1 MPEQAASF
9 EPSNMQQREERL
21 HQFSH
26 ALKNRL
32 GSMWQAATMLHDMP
46 EGPERA
52 QLLEMAEKS
61 YFNGARELE
70 QLMEDF
76 AVPRGI
82 TTIRP
87 KAVELRA
94 VLDKCISN
102 IAFRTVKKQQGVSF
116 PSGEEIT
123 VQGDPYVLDQLFEAL
138 LSNASKYSPKGA
150 LIEVGIRKLADAAI
164 IEVKDHGTGLTEA
177 DLKDLFTRYALL
189 STRSTD
195 GESQARGTLARARQW
210 ARVHGGTLSATSAGP
225 GHGSQFSVS
234 LPLA

>member
-9 EPSNMQQREERL
+9 EPSNIQQREERL

-32 GSMWQAATMLHDMP
+32 GSMWQAATMLHDIP

-52 QLLEMAEKS
+52 QLLAMAEKS

-82 TTIRP
+82 TSIKPAT
-87 KAVELRA
+87 VELRS
-94 VLDKCISN
+94 VLDKCIAN
-102 IAFRTVKKQQGVSF
+102 IAFRTVKKQQEVRF

-123 VQGDPYVLDQLFEAL
+123 IKADPYVLDQLFEAL

-150 LIEVGIRKLADAAI
+150 TIEASIQKLADMAVV
-164 IEVKDHGTGLTEA
+164 EVKDHGTGLTEA
-177 DLKDLFTRYALL
+177 DLQEVFTRYAML
-189 STRSTD
+189 STRSTE
-195 GESQARGTLARARQW
+195 GESQARGTLARAKQW
-210 ARVHGGTLSATSAGP
+210 AHVHGGTLTATSEGP
-225 GHGSQFSVS
+225 GHGSQFTVS